1 MTLDSWL
8 YGNPESVLQAK
19 QERQLKRKQSCAGC
33 INLRS
38 IECINSVWQTRV
50 LTKRENSDFKLSGV
64 NVDAYY
70 VVDSLFRVNVIDGC
84 ARRGVF

>member
-38 IECINSVWQTRV
+38 IEFNGDVVIACA
-50 LTKRENSDFKLSGV
+50 LKRTAIV
-64 NVDAYY
+64 
-70 VVDSLFRVNVIDGC
+70 
-84 ARRGVF
+84 RRCEFYKK